1 MINITRTKDKSI
13 VNSSVAEINNLKA
26 DLSEQQKEAFDLAIA
41 WFKDPDSPFVL
52 RGYAGTGKTFCA
64 QRIIKALQPSGKIA
78 ICAAT
83 HKAVHILRRMAQE
96 YKLENVHITTLHSLL
111 HVMPGD
117 YDAEGRQQLKDNL
130 WSQEPWYKDFAL
142 VVVDE
147 ASMIGS
153 ELMGLIEEKAVPTL
167 FMGDPAQLPPIND
180 SESPVFQ
187 IPTGYELTQ
196 VMRYE
201 GAIAEW
207 VTAIRQNLEAQFPPR
222 CYTIGN
228 ITKLQKEK
236 WEEELIRAFHS
247 CDKDD
252 AFAVRSLT
260 WTNYRASAINSMV
273 RQSIMGVGDEEPF
286 VEGERLVA
294 KEPIFLSEGDEYIDS
309 SGTRIR
315 ITDPNRKFIF
325 MQSCA
330 ECTVK
335 AVREGG
341 SNVRSSFG
349 TKRFYCYYL
358 DVESDLGAETTLVCI
373 QPESWE
379 DAKTFVSEWKAGI
392 LEMPTLNRKPEWI
405 AYYSFLEKFN
415 LVGGRS
421 LMNRL
426 QYAYCQTIHQ
436 SQGGTFGEVF
446 LDLPSVF
453 GCRQVK
459 LRNQL
464 LYVGGSRA
472 SEHLYVY
479 SKF

>member
-1 MINITRTKDKSI
+1 MPEVNKFIDLKS
-13 VNSSVAEINNLKA
+13 
-26 DLSEQQKEAFDLAIA
+26 DLSEQQKEAFDACIA

-52 RGYAGTGKTFCA
+52 RGYAGTGKSFCA

-78 ICAAT
+78 ICAPT
-83 HKAVHILRRMAQE
+83 HKAVHVLRRMAQE
-96 YKLENVHITTLHSLL
+96 YELKNVHIATLHSLL
-111 HVMPGD
+111 HVMPGE
-117 YDAEGRQQLKDNL
+117 YDAEGRLQLKENE
-130 WSQEPWYKDFAL
+130 WSKEPWYQDFAL

-147 ASMIGS
+147 SSMIDS
-153 ELMGLIEEKAVPTL
+153 ELMALIEEKSVPTL

-180 SESPVFQ
+180 SDSPVFQ

-201 GAIAEW
+201 GAIALW

-228 ITKLQKEK
+228 ITKLQKQR
-236 WEEELIRAFHS
+236 WEDEIIYAFES
-247 CDKDD
+247 ADPEDP
-252 AFAVRSLT
+252 FAVRALT
-260 WTNYRASAINSMV
+260 WTNHRASTINGMV

-294 KEPIFLSEGDEYIDS
+294 KEPIFLSEGDAYRNPD
-309 SGTRIR
+309 GVLVQ
-315 ITDPNRKFIF
+315 ITDPKRKFIF

-335 AVREGG
+335 AVRPGG
-341 SNVRSSFG
+341 AGFA
-349 TKRFYCYYL
+349 KERFNCYYL
-358 DVESDLGAETTLVCI
+358 DVESDLGAQTTLVCI
-373 QPESWE
+373 HPDSWE
-379 DAKTFVSEWKAGI
+379 RAKSFVSKWKSDI
-392 LEMPTLNRKPEWI
+392 LEMPAHNRKAEW
-405 AYYSFLEKFN
+405 ASYYSFLERFN
-415 LVGGRS
+415 LVAGRS
-421 LMNRL
+421 LLHRL

-436 SQGGTFGEVF
+436 SQGGTFGKVF

-453 GCRQVK
+453 GCREVK

-464 LYVGGSRA
+464 LYVAGSRA
-472 SEHLYVY
+472 REHLYVF

>member
-1 MINITRTKDKSI
+1 MLEISKFIDLKS
-13 VNSSVAEINNLKA
+13 
-26 DLSEQQKEAFDLAIA
+26 DLSEQQYVAFDACIA
-41 WFKDPDSPFVL
+41 WFENPSSPFVL

-64 QRIIKALQPSGKIA
+64 QRIIKALQPSGKVA
-78 ICAAT
+78 ICAPT

-96 YKLENVHITTLHSLL
+96 YELKNVHITTLHSLL

-117 YDAEGRQQLKDNL
+117 YDAEGRQLLKDNS
-130 WSQEPWYKDFAL
+130 WSKEPWYKDFAM

-147 ASMIGS
+147 ASMVDS
-153 ELMGLIEEKAVPTL
+153 ELMRLIEEKSVPTL
-167 FMGDPAQLPPIND
+167 FMGDPAQLPPINEG
-180 SESPVFQ
+180 ESSVFQ

-201 GAIAEW
+201 GAIALW

-228 ITKLQKEK
+228 ITKCQKEE
-236 WEEELIRAFHS
+236 WESRLILAFQCVEE
-247 CDKDD
+247 DD
-252 AFAVRSLT
+252 PFAVRALT
-260 WTNYRASAINSMV
+260 WTNQRASAINSMV

-286 VEGERLVA
+286 VKGERLVA

-309 SGTRIR
+309 NGNHI
-315 ITDPNRKFIF
+315 IINRKFIF

-330 ECTVK
+330 ECTVME
-335 AVREGG
+335 VREGG

-349 TKRFYCYYL
+349 SRRFSCYYL
-358 DVESDLGAETTLVCI
+358 DVESDLGTETTLVCI

-379 DAKTFVSEWKAGI
+379 DAKKFVSEWRAGI
-392 LEMPTLNRKPEWI
+392 LDMPALLRNAEWV
-405 AYYSFLEKFN
+405 AYYEFLEKFN
-415 LVGGRS
+415 LVAGRS
-421 LMNRL
+421 LLCRL

-436 SQGGTFGEVF
+436 SQGGTFGKVF

-453 GCRQVK
+453 GCREVK

-464 LYVGGSRA
+464 LYVGASRA
-472 SEHLYVY
+472 SEHLYVF

>member
-1 MINITRTKDKSI
+1 MQAAKTGNK
-13 VNSSVAEINNLKA
+13 LKV

-41 WFKDPDSPFVL
+41 WFKNPDSPFVL

-78 ICAAT
+78 ICAPT

-96 YKLENVHITTLHSLL
+96 YKLENVYITTLHSLL

-147 ASMIGS
+147 ASMVGF
-153 ELMGLIEEKAVPTL
+153 ELMSLIEEKAVPTL
-167 FMGDPAQLPPIND
+167 FMGDPAQLPPINEG
-180 SESPVFQ
+180 ESPVFQ

-201 GAIAEW
+201 GAIANW
-207 VTAIRQNLEAQFPPR
+207 VTSIRQDLQAQFPPR
-222 CYTIGN
+222 VKTEGN
-228 ITKLQKEK
+228 ITKCQKEE
-236 WEEELIRAFHS
+236 WESRLILAFQCAEEN
-247 CDKDD
+247 DP
-252 AFAVRSLT
+252 FAVRSLT

-273 RQSIMGVGDEEPF
+273 RKAIMGVGDEEPF

-294 KEPIFLSEGDEYIDS
+294 KEPIFLSQGDEYVTAD
-309 SGTRIR
+309 GDRVR
-315 ITDPNRKFIF
+315 ITDPKRKFIF

-341 SNVRSSFG
+341 AGFA
-349 TKRFYCYYL
+349 KERFNCYYL
-358 DVESDLGAETTLVCI
+358 DVESDLGAETTLLCI
-373 QPESWE
+373 HPDSWE
-379 DAKTFVSEWKAGI
+379 RAKSFVSKWKSDI
-392 LEMPTLNRKPEWI
+392 LEIPAHSRKPEW
-405 AYYSFLEKFN
+405 ANYYEFLEKFN
-415 LVGGRS
+415 LVAGRS
-421 LMNRL
+421 LLCRL

-436 SQGGTFGEVF
+436 SQGGTFGKVF

-453 GCRQVK
+453 GCREVK

-464 LYVGGSRA
+464 LYVAGSRA
-472 SEHLYVY
+472 SEHLYVF